1 MAIGSLMVVSAEEDQ
16 GVTGGDRSGAT
27 LRRDGRGASSG
38 KGAFKGD
45 LNEARQGA
53 ARTRGEAFW
62 AAGAAGAEAL
72 RRGALTRSKGPGRE
86 EASGGQAGV
95 VGGEGRGPRGLVWTW
110 DPILS

>member
-1 MAIGSLMVVSAEEDQ
+1 MAMGPLMVVSAEEEDQ

-62 AAGAAGAEAL
+62 AAGAGAEAL
-72 RRGALTRSKGPGRE
+72 RRGAPTRSKGPGRE
-86 EASGGQAGV
+86 EASSGQAGV
-95 VGGEGRGPRGLVWTW
+95 LGGEGRGPRGLVWTW